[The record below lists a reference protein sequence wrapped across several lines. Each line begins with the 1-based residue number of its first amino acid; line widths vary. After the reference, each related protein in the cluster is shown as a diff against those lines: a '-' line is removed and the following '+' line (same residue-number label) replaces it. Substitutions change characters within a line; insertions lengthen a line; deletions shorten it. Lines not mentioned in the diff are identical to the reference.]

1 MALALLVTAAKRVH
15 HQVDAARRDHEG
27 RGGGGAGLTAL
38 DAVLPIFS
46 EAGVEVEVLKTEY
59 AGHAGEYART
69 VPLLD
74 GFVGI
79 GGDGT
84 AHEIANGMMRR
95 PEEERVPVGI
105 IPAGSG
111 NTWAYDLGVDDA
123 AGAAALIARGE
134 TAAVDVLAVSP
145 AGGTAS
151 SAPPPE
157 QQVEYAVNICGFGMP
172 AAVLEQANALR
183 WLGSAQYELAGL
195 LLILAGRCRP
205 ATRPGRA
212 SALDAE
218 LLLAS
223 AGLGGAAR

>member
-1 MALALLVTAAKRVH
+1 MQGLRPRGGRRARALLLLLAALS
-15 HQVDAARRDHEG
+15 AADDVPAECDDEKTWFARDHAELCCGEG
-27 RGGGGAGLTAL
+27 RHLERP
-38 DAVLPIFS
+38 DACR
-46 EAGVEVEVLKTEY
+46 GY
-59 AGHAGEYART
+59 Q
-69 VPLLD
+69 
-74 GFVGI
+74 
-79 GGDGT
+79 
-84 AHEIANGMMRR
+84 